1 MKNSIT
7 KGYVVFLRE
16 IKQRIRAAQYE
27 ALKAVNHEM
36 IRLYWD
42 IGRMIVE
49 KQEKE
54 GWGKAVVETLAGDL
68 QKEFPG
74 AQGYSARNI
83 WYMRTFYT
91 VYRKNEIL
99 QPLVAEISWSK
110 HLVIIDRCKDNLER
124 EFYIHMT
131 RKFGW
136 TKNVLIHQ
144 IENKTYEKTLLNQ
157 TNFSKTLPE
166 KIKNQAR
173 LAIKDEY
180 SFDFLELGEEH
191 SEMELERALIS
202 RVNRFLVEMGGA
214 FAFLGNQF
222 RLEINGKEFFID
234 ILLYHRRLKC
244 LVAIELKIGEFKPEF
259 AGKMQFYLAA
269 LDDLVKMPDENPS
282 IGIILCKEKD
292 RTIVEYTLRE
302 SKKPIGVAKYKVVTR
317 LPKEFKGELPEPE
330 DVRRLLKDMV

>member
-1 MKNSIT
+1 M
-7 KGYVVFLRE
+7 
-16 IKQRIRAAQYE
+16 
-27 ALKAVNHEM
+27 
-36 IRLYWD
+36 
-42 IGRMIVE
+42 
-49 KQEKE
+49 
-54 GWGKAVVETLAGDL
+54 
-68 QKEFPG
+68 
-74 AQGYSARNI
+74 
-83 WYMRTFYT
+83 
-91 VYRKNEIL
+91 
-99 QPLVAEISWSK
+99 
-110 HLVIIDRCKDNLER
+110 
-124 EFYIHMT
+124 HMT

-157 TNFSKTLPE
+157 TNFNKVLPE

-173 LAIKDEY
+173 LAVKDEY
-180 SFDFLELGEEH
+180 TFDFLELGEEH
-191 SEMELERALIS
+191 TEMELERALIS
-202 RVNRFLVEMGGA
+202 RVNRFLAEMGGA

-269 LDDLVKMPDENPS
+269 LDDLVKMPEENPS

-302 SKKPIGVAKYKVVTR
+302 SNKPIGVAKYRVVAR

-330 DVRRLLKDMV
+330 DVRRLLRDME

>member
-1 MKNSIT
+1 
-7 KGYVVFLRE
+7 
-16 IKQRIRAAQYE
+16 
-27 ALKAVNHEM
+27 
-36 IRLYWD
+36 
-42 IGRMIVE
+42 
-49 KQEKE
+49 
-54 GWGKAVVETLAGDL
+54 
-68 QKEFPG
+68 
-74 AQGYSARNI
+74 
-83 WYMRTFYT
+83 MRTFYT
-91 VYRKNEIL
+91 VYRKNEKL

-302 SKKPIGVAKYKVVTR
+302 SKKPIGVAKYKVVAR